1 MKAKS
6 IVSALVMLGAM
17 MTAPLFAQSACEA
30 VDTSCN
36 ACTPCVQVVCVRPK
50 CDLFTGVRCRPCV
63 PACKPACEP
72 CKPAC
77 EPCKPACT
85 PCKPARKLC
94 KPVCKPVCVPCKP
107 VCKPVCVPACKKFI
121 VKPVCAPVCA
131 PACAPEAA
139 EPACAPE
146 AVEPACTPCAP
157 VCKPVCKPVCAPV
170 CAPACAPACTPCTP
184 CCAPCRPL
192 ISLFRQI
199 KCDLQ
204 IAACQLDYDI
214 QMAGCKLA
222 NLRCTMQANIAQ
234 CKAEAD
240 AREACRLAARSGYCG
255 EVEVCVPNRIRPGAA
270 MKGILRTLF
279 GSNDCCAPAC
289 EASCGCEAA
298 PACGCEA
305 EEPACAPAEG
315 TATPAADAE
324 TAPAPEATTSL
335 EDEMDVL
342 TPASITEDKEEE
354 VDASILPEAD
364 PTSISANYN
373 PSNSIVLR

>member
-1 MKAKS
+1 MKAKT

-17 MTAPLFAQSACEA
+17 MTAPLFAQNACEA
-30 VDTSCN
+30 VQEASCDS
-36 ACTPCVQVVCVRPK
+36 CTPCIQIVRPK

-63 PACKPACEP
+63 QVCAPACEPCAPACESVKPARKLCKPACEPCKPACAPACEP

-77 EPCKPACT
+77 EPCKPACA
-85 PCKPARKLC
+85 PAC
-94 KPVCKPVCVPCKP
+94 EPCKPVCVPCKP
-107 VCKPVCVPACKKFI
+107 VCKPVCAPACE
-121 VKPVCAPVCA
+121 PCA
-131 PACAPEAA
+131 PACS
-139 EPACAPE
+139 
-146 AVEPACTPCAP
+146 
-157 VCKPVCKPVCAPV
+157 
-170 CAPACAPACTPCTP
+170 PCTP

-214 QMAGCKLA
+214 QMASCKLA

-240 AREACRLAARSGYCG
+240 ARQACRMAARSGLCG

-315 TATPAADAE
+315 TATPAAEAE
-324 TAPAPEATTSL
+324 ATPAPEATTSL

-342 TPASITEDKEEE
+342 KPASITEDKEEE